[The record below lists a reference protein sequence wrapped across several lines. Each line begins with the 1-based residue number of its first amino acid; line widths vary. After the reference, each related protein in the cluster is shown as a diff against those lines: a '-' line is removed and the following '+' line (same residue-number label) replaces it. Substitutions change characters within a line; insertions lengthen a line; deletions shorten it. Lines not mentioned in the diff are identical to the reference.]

1 MNKLEIKFYII
12 FLKKN
17 KQFILLTLITNFY
30 SKN

>member
-17 KQFILLTLITNFY
+17 KQFILLTLITNSY